1 MKLSGNQYTEVP
13 STFPE
18 LHAYKTYT
26 FRNIA
31 VRVLT
36 LTLTLTLMLTL
47 APTVI
52 LIQAQ

>member
-1 MKLSGNQYTEVP
+1 MKLSGNQYTQVP
-13 STFPE
+13 STFPQ
-18 LHAYKTYT
+18 LHANETYT
-26 FRNIA
+26 FRNNA

-52 LIQAQ
+52 LVRAQ